1 VPGSLLKYTINFS
14 SGLVADTTVV
24 SEAADENGRKVFT
37 ETTQIIDK
45 SGGLDK
51 TETSVRKYVCN
62 DGRVQMISEKSDNRI
77 PNMHTISEN
86 KFRNDAIIMSD
97 LTSLGRKGAT
107 WSYSFNQTFQLE
119 GQPAMTPEETINI
132 NFTVQG
138 TEDVTVPAGKF
149 KAVKITRKVKET
161 EVTDYYVR
169 GIGLVKRASGEGTT
183 MELREYSGLKAEE

>member
-1 VPGSLLKYTINFS
+1 
-14 SGLVADTTVV
+14 
-24 SEAADENGRKVFT
+24 
-37 ETTQIIDK
+37 
-45 SGGLDK
+45 
-51 TETSVRKYVCN
+51 
-62 DGRVQMISEKSDNRI
+62 
-77 PNMHTISEN
+77 
-86 KFRNDAIIMSD
+86 
-97 LTSLGRKGAT
+97 
-107 WSYSFNQTFQLE
+107 
-119 GQPAMTPEETINI
+119 MTPEETINI